1 MKICIFCSA
10 NQQIDPDFF
19 RMTEELGQWAA
30 REGHTIVYGGVNQ
43 GLMECIGKAA
53 HEAGGRTIGVIP
65 RIVEKSGRI
74 SDYVDIEMLCDNL
87 SDRKQMMEDQSD
99 VFVALPGGIGTI
111 DELFTIAAAHTI
123 GYHNKLVILYNM
135 KGFWDSLIAM
145 LDDLQQKGMVRGNW
159 RDYIAVAN
167 NLEELSRKTR
177 LTSLS
182 AELKLHSQQPPSV
195 RARQDLCRSS
205 HKGAECRG

>member
-19 RMTEELGQWAA
+19 RITEELGQWAT
-30 REGHTIVYGGVNQ
+30 REGHTIVFGGVNQ
-43 GLMECIGKAA
+43 GLMECVAKAA

-135 KGFWDSLIAM
+135 KGFWDSLIYM

-167 NLEELSRKTR
+167 NLEEL
-177 LTSLS
+177 
-182 AELKLHSQQPPSV
+182 
-195 RARQDLCRSS
+195 ARII
-205 HKGAECRG
+205 

>member
-1 MKICIFCSA
+1 MKICIFFSA

-19 RMTEELGQWAA
+19 RMTEELGQWAT
-30 REGHTIVYGGVNQ
+30 REGHTIVFGGVNQ
-43 GLMECIGKAA
+43 GLMECVGKAA

-159 RDYIAVAN
+159 HDYIAVAN
-167 NLEELSRKTR
+167 NLEELSRII
-177 LTSLS
+177 
-182 AELKLHSQQPPSV
+182 
-195 RARQDLCRSS
+195 
-205 HKGAECRG
+205 